1 MQAHRTGGDP
11 VRGSEQRRDNP
22 MSDSAIE
29 LDDVQGL
36 ILRGYRVRLARYF
49 VLTITDAAAT
59 GKLIEALVDGSNGL
73 PAITSARRIVPKP
86 AAFLNISFSAAG
98 LAALGVTDEQ
108 LASFDPAFRR
118 GASDPLTAATVG
130 DVGASA
136 PQHWIGGLGNA
147 AQVHMLLTLWVASA
161 AEVLESLS
169 AQLRAAFVGCVSE
182 LYAQDGGEFAD
193 NTVHFGYRHGIAQ
206 PAIIGVAPRK
216 RFARDGQAPV
226 PAGEFLLGHPN
237 AAGGTYR
244 VLPEELSSNSSYGVF
259 RILEQDVAGFEAML
273 AHFAAQTGLDT
284 ELIAAKILGLWRN
297 GNPLTLV
304 PDAQG
309 TALPDAQLNDFGFI
323 SSDPAKD
330 DTLGLKCP
338 IGAHIRR
345 NNPRDAAVTGTGSTH
360 HRIVR
365 RAMPYGPQ
373 YDPARPD
380 THARGLIGFFIN
392 ASIRNQFEFLSSEW
406 NRRDD
411 FVKSA
416 TGPQGAAAG
425 NAVFNISGEDVFLGV
440 NDPASSSFTLP
451 ARGPKGSANRSLRG
465 FSRLVTT
472 RGGVYCFFPS
482 IRGLLYLAGLPR
494 H

>member
-1 MQAHRTGGDP
+1 
-11 VRGSEQRRDNP
+11 

-36 ILRGYRVRLARYF
+36 ILRGYRARLARHF

-59 GKLIEALVDGSNGL
+59 GKLIAALVHGSKGL
-73 PAITSARRIVPKP
+73 PAISTARRIVPTP
-86 AAFLNISFSAAG
+86 SSFLNMSFSAAG

-118 GASDPLTAATVG
+118 GATDPVSATTVG

-136 PQHWIGGLGNA
+136 AQHWIGGLGNA
-147 AQVHMLLTLWVASA
+147 TQVHILLSLWVAESA
-161 AEVLESLS
+161 ELMESVS
-169 AQLRAAFVGCVSE
+169 AQLRAAFTGCVTE
-182 LYAQDGGEFAD
+182 LHAQDGGEFPD

-206 PAIIGVAPRK
+206 PSIIGMPPRK
-216 RFARDGQAPV
+216 RYARDGQAPV
-226 PAGEFLLGHPN
+226 PAGEFLLGHRN

-244 VLPEELSSNSSYGVF
+244 VLPAELSTNSSYGVF

-273 AHFAAQTGLDT
+273 AHFAAETGIDT
-284 ELIAAKILGLWRN
+284 EMLAAKILGRWRN
-297 GNPLTLV
+297 GNPLTVV
-304 PDAQG
+304 PGAQG
-309 TALPDAQLNDFGFI
+309 TAPGDVLPDATLNDFSFV
-323 SSDPAKD
+323 SSDPARD
-330 DTLGLKCP
+330 DTLGLRCP

-345 NNPRDAAVTGTGSTH
+345 NNPRDAAVIGTDSTH

-365 RAMPYGPQ
+365 RSMPYGPQ

-380 THARGLIGFFIN
+380 THARGLVGFFIA
-392 ASIRNQFEFLSSEW
+392 ASIRYQFEFLSSEW

-425 NAVFNISGEDVFLGV
+425 NAVYNISGEDVFLGV

-451 ARGPKGSANRSLRG
+451 GKGPKGSANRTLRG

-472 RGGVYCFFPS
+472 RGGVYCFFPGIS
-482 IRGLLYLAGLPR
+482 GLLYLSTRPRELLAGTSR
-494 H
+494 N